1 MCCFRREPLVTC
13 CPWCPQGFA
22 SQSPLSCLPSTEIL
36 ILCPR
41 AEPSSHPHGKIQRA
55 VNWSLFLLGGTP
67 VMSDFSLGTP
77 FTCGY
82 WRDHSSTFCTGVNW
96 GLTVFPQICQKL
108 LRGITFYSCS
118 DIEMPNWGKKR
129 TPPSQESINKSLK
142 KIIDNIHS
150 RASLVINSPL
160 WDFV

>member
-1 MCCFRREPLVTC
+1 
-13 CPWCPQGFA
+13 
-22 SQSPLSCLPSTEIL
+22 
-36 ILCPR
+36 
-41 AEPSSHPHGKIQRA
+41 
-55 VNWSLFLLGGTP
+55 
-67 VMSDFSLGTP
+67 MSDFSLGTP

-142 KIIDNIHS
+142 KIRDNIHS